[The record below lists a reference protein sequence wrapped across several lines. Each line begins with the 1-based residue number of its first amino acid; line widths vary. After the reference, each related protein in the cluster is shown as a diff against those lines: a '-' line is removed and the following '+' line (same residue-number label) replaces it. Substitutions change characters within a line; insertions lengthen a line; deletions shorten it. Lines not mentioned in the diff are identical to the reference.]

1 MKPFKNLLLRQAVL
15 SFKRC
20 RIYPSSNFQY
30 SDVAKFPAVFHNKYK
45 HHKVNIN
52 LHVFLSLP
60 KNRFPCPLSL
70 ISKTNQ
76 SLERKINGY
85 LWTKMPFD
93 DTK

>member
-1 MKPFKNLLLRQAVL
+1 MKPLKLTIKTGCSFIQASSL
-15 SFKRC
+15 
-20 RIYPSSNFQY
+20 YPSSNFQY
-30 SDVAKFPAVFHNKYK
+30 SDVAKFPAVFDNKYK

-60 KNRFPCPLSL
+60 QNRFPCPLSL